1 MLANRSAGDK
11 GGDDP
16 GGSDIGTDTPNPGGG
31 DTGGETTGGGNGA
44 YNLTPATSGVTH
56 TGSGGG
62 GGAASFVANAGGSG
76 IVIIRYPATQ
86 SPPAS
91 FGGANTPQVLY
102 SDGYQ
107 IYIWTASGTVT
118 F

>member
-1 MLANRSAGDK
+1 M
-11 GGDDP
+11 
-16 GGSDIGTDTPNPGGG
+16 
-31 DTGGETTGGGNGA
+31 NG
-44 YNLTPATSGVTH
+44 V
-56 TGSGGG
+56 
-62 GGAASFVANAGGSG
+62 AGGSG

-91 FGGANTPQVLY
+91 FGGSNYPQILY

-107 IYIWTASGTVT
+107 IYLWTASGTVT

>member
-1 MLANRSAGDK
+1 VA
-11 GGDDP
+11 
-16 GGSDIGTDTPNPGGG
+16 
-31 DTGGETTGGGNGA
+31 GGGNGA
-44 YNLTPATSGVTH
+44 LANNQVATSALAN

-62 GGAASFVANAGGSG
+62 AGITSNCTAGNGGSG
-76 IVIIRYPATQ
+76 IVIIRYPASQ

-102 SDGYQ
+102 ADNYQ